1 MATIDSKEII
11 KTLLENNGVY
21 PGDPQVSTIWSY
33 VNMFGNQTHAVF
45 MTPINDMETSPHVKN
60 PVLLWRK
67 GQGITAAGAEYL
79 KSLRGEEEKVKITK
93 ICMVCRKQSEIVV
106 PKNRYNLWRHG
117 NVRVQDAF
125 PDLTQAQ
132 REILITGTHDDCWK
146 ALFQEE

>member
-1 MATIDSKEII
+1 MATIDSKDII

-33 VNMFGNQTHAVF
+33 VNQFGMQTHAVF
-45 MTPINDMETSPHVKN
+45 MTPINDMEVSPHVRN

-67 GQGITAAGAEYL
+67 SQGLTSAGAEYL
-79 KSLRGEEEKVKITK
+79 KSLRGEEKRVKVTK
-93 ICMVCRKQSEIVV
+93 TCMVCRKPSEIVV
-106 PKNRYNLWRHG
+106 SENRYNLWRHG
-117 NVRVQDAF
+117 GVRVQDAF

-132 REILITGTHDDCWK
+132 REILITGTHDSCWK